1 MSKPSGLLGALSS
14 IQSTMPSAKLSG
26 GRGLK
31 WSDGALVIV
40 AVFVIALMVL
50 PVPGW
55 ALDTLISINI
65 GVSIVILLFS
75 LYVATPVAFSSF
87 PTVLLF
93 TTLFRVSLSIAAT
106 RQILL
111 NAHAGDII
119 ETFGKL
125 IVGGS
130 LIVGLVVFFIITI
143 VQFIVVAKGAE
154 RVAEVAARFTLDALP
169 GKQMAIDSDM
179 RSGLINQRQASQM
192 RDALSN
198 ESQFFGAM
206 DGAMKF
212 VKGDA
217 VASIIVVAVNLIG
230 GIAVGTLNKGMPL
243 AQAISTYAVLS
254 IGDGLVSQV
263 PALFATMAAGVVV
276 TRTNATSEK
285 NLAVQIGSQLAS
297 QPKALWLAG
306 LVIALFSF
314 VPGFPA
320 LPFVLVGVAVAAA
333 GFSAAKTLLL
343 DAVRS
348 VSGVLAKAGPG
359 ASSPVAITPA
369 LNAPFALVAINVHT
383 GLAIADNLRKL
394 DREFEQI
401 AARLQQEIGVPFP
414 GVFVR
419 TLGSDPPDHAFQ
431 VFLSEIPVT
440 PMIKISEGQPDGAA
454 KQIAENLERIL
465 RAEASQFVGIQ
476 ETKWLVSRVET
487 NYPDLVR
494 EATAV
499 LPLAR
504 LSDLLSNLVKQGV
517 PIVDV
522 RTILE
527 TAVRVG
533 SSAGAGAHLEFA
545 RIALC
550 RSICYR
556 YADPKSRKMKA
567 ILLSQECEDSLL
579 LPSSIE
585 GVSSGEVDLNMSLQ
599 LAERLG
605 QVAWPADAANKILLV
620 SPQMRS
626 SLCAQL
632 QIMAPDYFVT
642 SHAEIQSGY
651 GIDPIITIESW
662 VARTADDSGFEDH
675 LARRHGVDPL

>member
-297 QPKALWLAG
+297 QPKAVVG
-306 LVIALFSF
+306 RFGDCLVFVCSGFSR
-314 VPGFPA
+314 
-320 LPFVLVGVAVAAA
+320 VAVC
-333 GFSAAKTLLL
+333 
-343 DAVRS
+343 
-348 VSGVLAKAGPG
+348 
-359 ASSPVAITPA
+359 
-369 LNAPFALVAINVHT
+369 
-383 GLAIADNLRKL
+383 
-394 DREFEQI
+394 
-401 AARLQQEIGVPFP
+401 
-414 GVFVR
+414 
-419 TLGSDPPDHAFQ
+419 
-431 VFLSEIPVT
+431 
-440 PMIKISEGQPDGAA
+440 
-454 KQIAENLERIL
+454 
-465 RAEASQFVGIQ
+465 VG
-476 ETKWLVSRVET
+476 W
-487 NYPDLVR
+487 
-494 EATAV
+494 
-499 LPLAR
+499 
-504 LSDLLSNLVKQGV
+504 
-517 PIVDV
+517 
-522 RTILE
+522 
-527 TAVRVG
+527 
-533 SSAGAGAHLEFA
+533 
-545 RIALC
+545 C
-550 RSICYR
+550 RSGRCR
-556 YADPKSRKMKA
+556 FQCGK
-567 ILLSQECEDSLL
+567 
-579 LPSSIE
+579 
-585 GVSSGEVDLNMSLQ
+585 N
-599 LAERLG
+599 
-605 QVAWPADAANKILLV
+605 
-620 SPQMRS
+620 
-626 SLCAQL
+626 
-632 QIMAPDYFVT
+632 T
-642 SHAEIQSGY
+642 S
-651 GIDPIITIESW
+651 T
-662 VARTADDSGFEDH
+662 
-675 LARRHGVDPL
+675 